1 MSKENKNDMLKSLK
15 EKTSERWEKF
25 KNSKFAKQIPNIIT
39 WVRIGASIAAPIC
52 FLSGHPGGAVSLWI
66 GGAASDAID
75 GFAARKLDAITE
87 FGRKL
92 DAVSDKIFALSILAP
107 SIISGNFFM
116 LVPLVFEA
124 LISCI
129 NLKGQKLGFEPQ
141 TTKVGKRKTVW
152 LFITLIAS
160 LISLSAPLAIA
171 PPIKYFILTLM
182 FGRTTYLQ
190 VKTFKEYKEYFDQK
204 LAEQAT
210 VPPVVKETTSA
221 EEPNTATKSANSE
234 LPLTT
239 PKKIEC
245 NFNGTP
251 RGPTCISSERKPRG
265 LGLARTPQKQNNN
278 ENNC

>member
-1 MSKENKNDMLKSLK
+1 MSEKTKNYMPKLLK
-15 EKTSERWEKF
+15 EKTSEIWEKF
-25 KNSKFAKQIPNIIT
+25 KNSKFAKQVPNIIT

-52 FLSGHPGGAVSLWI
+52 FLSGHPGGAVWLWI

-124 LISCI
+124 RISHI

-141 TTKVGKRKTVW
+141 TTKVGKRKTIV
-152 LFITLIAS
+152 LFPTIILS
-160 LISLSAPLAIA
+160 VLSLSSPALYWVLFPMLG
-171 PPIKYFILTLM
+171 F
-182 FGRTTYLQ
+182 TTYLQ
-190 VKTFKEYKEYFDQK
+190 AKTFKEYKEYFDQK

-210 VPPVVKETTSA
+210 VHPDAQETLSA
-221 EEPNTATKSANSE
+221 EKPNTAKKSANSV
-234 LPLTT
+234 LPLTPPQKT
-239 PKKIEC
+239 EC
-245 NFNGTP
+245 NFKVAP
-251 RGPTCISSERKPRG
+251 RGPTCPPQ
-265 LGLARTPQKQNNN
+265 ARPPGSLSRALTPQQKNNN
-278 ENNC
+278 NNC